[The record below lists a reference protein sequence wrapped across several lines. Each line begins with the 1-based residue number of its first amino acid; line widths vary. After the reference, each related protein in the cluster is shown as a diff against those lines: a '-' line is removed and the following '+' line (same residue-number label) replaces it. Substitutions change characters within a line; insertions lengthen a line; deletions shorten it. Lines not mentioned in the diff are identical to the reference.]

1 MIWVFHRITHNSD
14 YQKLFSLA
22 CKKKLTVD
30 FQQFVL
36 DAAEASED
44 HLMTAASFDR
54 FIMGIAV
61 PEFTPSWTSSH
72 LKHFS
77 QHIV

>member
-1 MIWVFHRITHNSD
+1 M
-14 YQKLFSLA
+14 
-22 CKKKLTVD
+22 D

-44 HLMTAASFDR
+44 HLMMAASFDR
-54 FIMGIAV
+54 FIMVIAV

>member
-1 MIWVFHRITHNSD
+1 
-14 YQKLFSLA
+14 
-22 CKKKLTVD
+22 
-30 FQQFVL
+30 VL

-44 HLMTAASFDR
+44 HLMMAASSDR
-54 FIMGIAV
+54 FIMVITV